1 VTPAEFADTC
11 HTLGL
16 TNGDVALITGNT
28 TRAVQYWLTGKNDI
42 PQSVAILLN
51 GMAAGQI
58 DMDWVADE
66 VSRITEAQAARA

>member
-1 VTPAEFADTC
+1 MTPSEFTEVC

-28 TRAVQYWLTGKNDI
+28 TRAVQYWISGKNVI
-42 PQSVAILLN
+42 PQSVALLLN
-51 GMAAGQI
+51 GMAAGRL

-66 VSRITEAQAARA
+66 VSRLTQSQAAHA

>member
-1 VTPAEFADTC
+1 MTPAEFADIC
-11 HTLGL
+11 YTLGL

>member
-1 VTPAEFADTC
+1 MTPSEFIDTC

-28 TRAVQYWLTGKNDI
+28 TRAVQYWISGKNVI
-42 PQSVAILLN
+42 PQSVALLLN
-51 GMAAGQI
+51 GMAAGRL

-66 VSRITEAQAARA
+66 VSRITQSQAAHA